1 MASFPKQMRITNESQ
16 LQMLFD
22 SGKSF
27 SSGGITLKY
36 IRSQTEFKVGFSS
49 PKRLHTTAVTRNL
62 LKRRMRE
69 SFRVQ
74 KHLLG
79 DSFSGIGY
87 FIYTK
92 KDVKSSS
99 EIYRAFTTLLKK
111 WKGSET

>member
-1 MASFPKQMRITNESQ
+1 MTSFPKQMRITNESQ
-16 LQMLFD
+16 LQALFD
-22 SGKSF
+22 SGKSI

-36 IRSQTEFKVGFSS
+36 IHSKTEFKVGFSA
-49 PKRLHTTAVTRNL
+49 PKRIHTTAVTRNL

-69 SFRVQ
+69 SFRLQ
-74 KHLLG
+74 KVVLG

-99 EIYRAFTTLLKK
+99 EIFRSFTTLLTK
-111 WKGSET
+111 WKDSET